1 MTALRGTIS
10 LLGPSAGATWRT
22 LRDCQPQKGAYRLE
36 SCFLTCPC
44 IAQQNPGIP
53 SLLPPAYPPFSTWL
67 PGGVPTF
74 PAPGFSL
81 ALPSPCPPRGLPL
94 PQAQTSLSPD
104 LNTTLVCLTSRQ
116 NKKNKNKDPSV
127 GGKPKTSLQNSTS
140 LQDKA

>member
-1 MTALRGTIS
+1 MTALRGTVS
-10 LLGPSAGATWRT
+10 LRGPSAGPPGEPSEPSAPERC
-22 LRDCQPQKGAYRLE
+22 LQPGVVFPHVPLYCPANPWDPQSPP
-36 SCFLTCPC
+36 SC
-44 IAQQNPGIP
+44 
-53 SLLPPAYPPFSTWL
+53 LPPVFNWL
-67 PGGVPTF
+67 PGAVPIF

-127 GGKPKTSLQNSTS
+127 GGKTKTSPQNSTS
-140 LQDKA
+140 LQDKV